1 MVTPAVS
8 SIWLLKGMD
17 HPKRERE
24 CWLFNKTEADFS
36 GLMAESN
43 TAWGRAGW
51 TQFCPPK
58 SNIRKV
64 TL

>member
-43 TAWGRAGW
+43 TAWGRADW
-51 TQFCPPK
+51 TQFCPP
-58 SNIRKV
+58 
-64 TL
+64 